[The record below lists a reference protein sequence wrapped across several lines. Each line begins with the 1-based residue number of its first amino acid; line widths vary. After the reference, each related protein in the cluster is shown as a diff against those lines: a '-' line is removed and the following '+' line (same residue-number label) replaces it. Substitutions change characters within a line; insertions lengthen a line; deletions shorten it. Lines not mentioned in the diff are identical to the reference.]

1 MPITLAGDFRMNAR
15 HVAAALLILC
25 STGCGYSIKYSTSAA
40 DYDPAIDFSKYSTFF
55 VLEGDPSGSEEA
67 DQPLVAAV
75 ETALTEKGWL
85 EVPEGE
91 SQAVVVVNRAT
102 SARHTYESFYDGW
115 GGWDWQ
121 PAAPARSRP
130 FVEDYEAGTVVVT
143 IFDAETKRAIWR
155 NYAVDVQSASPSQN
169 AKATDASVAR
179 LFKDLPS
186 GSLGAA
192 GSKSAP
198 QADEPPRV
206 FFSTSPAR
214 LILVDG
220 DPVYRPVP
228 GTELQRIVNTK
239 PLIVRDVAGM
249 YYLKILDG
257 WMEAYSLYANWSVSG
272 VGPDGAGLVLQQAR
286 ATSAV
291 DLLDRADPG
300 NPAGTRSLATG
311 PAPAIF
317 LSTTPA
323 ELIVT
328 NGPMVFGGIEG
339 TALEYVVNTSADL
352 FKEPTDRE
360 LYLLISGRWL
370 RSWTIEGPWQP
381 VARRDLPADF
391 ARIPD
396 GSPKAKVKLAMR
408 GPK

>member
-1 MPITLAGDFRMNAR
+1 
-15 HVAAALLILC
+15 
-25 STGCGYSIKYSTSAA
+25 
-40 DYDPAIDFSKYSTFF
+40 
-55 VLEGDPSGSEEA
+55 
-67 DQPLVAAV
+67 
-75 ETALTEKGWL
+75 
-85 EVPEGE
+85 
-91 SQAVVVVNRAT
+91 
-102 SARHTYESFYDGW
+102 
-115 GGWDWQ
+115 
-121 PAAPARSRP
+121 
-130 FVEDYEAGTVVVT
+130 
-143 IFDAETKRAIWR
+143 
-155 NYAVDVQSASPSQN
+155 
-169 AKATDASVAR
+169 
-179 LFKDLPS
+179 
-186 GSLGAA
+186 
-192 GSKSAP
+192 
-198 QADEPPRV
+198 V